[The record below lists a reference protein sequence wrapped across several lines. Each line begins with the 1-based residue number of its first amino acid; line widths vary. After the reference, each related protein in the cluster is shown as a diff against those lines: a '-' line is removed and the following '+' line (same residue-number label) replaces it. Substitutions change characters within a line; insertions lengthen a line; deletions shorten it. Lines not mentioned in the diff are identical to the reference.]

1 MSRAARAPR
10 GASGR
15 SWSRIVASSQL
26 DFAWRSRCNV
36 LTWVMLAA
44 DTVCRWRVHVAEDVA
59 PVRDISRY
67 VARFGSDW
75 EAGNPGWGG
84 GRGAEAV
91 PPGRDISRYVARF
104 ASDWEADNPR
114 WWEMDGTLVFVDIS
128 GFTNLSER
136 LTAFGRIGAEE

>member
-67 VARFGSDW
+67 VARF
-75 EAGNPGWGG
+75 
-84 GRGAEAV
+84 
-91 PPGRDISRYVARF
+91 

-114 WWEMDGTLVFVDIS
+114 WGEMDGTLVFVDIS

-136 LTAFGRIGAEE
+136 LTAFGRIGAEELTGVLNRVFGAMLDLAYRRGGSW